1 MRGQTHRSSLL
12 VANDARRGEQDHVE
26 RGWDPV
32 RDVQGDS
39 EEDPSHSVEQT
50 DRGARQL
57 RPSLERILL
66 RQTPWRLCTGLSIII
81 ANFLNFLSFHRFLT
95 TIGRASYTILQV
107 L

>member
-12 VANDARRGEQDHVE
+12 VADDARRGEQDHVE

-39 EEDPSHSVEQT
+39 EEDPGHPVEQT

-57 RPSLERILL
+57 RPSLERIFF
-66 RQTPWRLCTGLSIII
+66 RQTSRRLCTGLSIII
-81 ANFLNFLSFHRFLT
+81 ADFLT
-95 TIGRASYTILQV
+95 LLGFVKISTFS
-107 L
+107 